1 MPSPG
6 LNDLARRAWAPE
18 ADGWPGLVSR
28 LLGPIGLVYGLAGR
42 IRIQAFARGRSRIHR
57 AAGPVISVGNL
68 TVGGLGKTPLTMEL
82 ARWLLDQGRRPAVV
96 LRGYGGSVGP
106 GPKLVAPD
114 CPPDQ
119 VGDEALLYLDLPGL
133 IVVVGSDRPA
143 GADLAFGSGAEVV
156 LLDDGFQHLPLARD
170 LDIVLLDA
178 DQPLANGRIFPAG
191 PLRESPAAL
200 NRADAFILTRAEDP
214 TKAEAAKAFLRQA
227 GFEQPIWT
235 ARHIVDRAVDPAD
248 GRPLDLSGKKIA
260 LVCGL
265 ARPDQAARSLEK
277 LGPASIDLISLA
289 DHQVYDQ
296 ALVRRIE
303 DRTAGAD
310 LVIATAKDWVKLRL
324 VKERSRPIGV
334 TDLRIEIDQAESLKR
349 LVLEAAAGRGRIPGM
364 VARRPRRKPIPRTGR
379 LLVRMPNWVG
389 DAVMAE
395 PVLRNLKLARPDLS
409 LTLLAAQWSAP
420 LFRDHPAVDEVI
432 AYHRDGEHA
441 GLTGRL
447 KMARRMKG
455 YDACLLLP
463 NSFDSAL
470 LARLAGSPRRIG
482 YARDG
487 RSLLLTDRVPLN
499 HLVKQGHQIDYYL
512 ALLTYLGLPAPFR
525 RPRLTVDWPSADF
538 AGKFIADLPGDREPL
553 IGLAPGAAF
562 GPAKRW
568 PEGHFAQATG
578 RLLEQYGGKVLVFGS
593 SAEAEAAQ
601 ALTDRLGPAAIN
613 LAGRTDLD
621 QAVALIDRLDLLITN
636 DSGLMHV
643 ADALDAPLIALF
655 GSTSPQKTGP
665 RGDRSRI
672 LSVTKDCAP
681 CFKPVCPKNEP
692 CLDLITVDRVVAA
705 AEKILDTKE

>member
-1 MPSPG
+1 MSSPG
-6 LNDLARRAWAPE
+6 LNDLARRAWASE

-42 IRIQAFARGRSRIHR
+42 IRVQTYARGRSRIHR

-82 ARWLLDQGRRPAVV
+82 ARWLLNRGRRPAVV

-133 IVVVGSDRPA
+133 IVVVGADRPA
-143 GADLAFGSGAEVV
+143 GADLAFASGAEVV

-178 DQPLANGRIFPAG
+178 DRPLANGRIFPAG
-191 PLRESPAAL
+191 PLREGPTAL
-200 NRADAFILTRAEDP
+200 DRADAFILTRADDP
-214 TKAEAAKAFLRQA
+214 TKAEAAKTFLRQA
-227 GFEQPIWT
+227 GFEQPVWT
-235 ARHIVDRAVDPAD
+235 ARHIVDRAVDPTN
-248 GRPLDLSGKKIA
+248 GRTLDLTGKNIA

-265 ARPDQAARSLEK
+265 AQPDQAVRSLEK
-277 LGPASIDLISLA
+277 LGPASINLISLA
-289 DHQVYDQ
+289 DHQGYDHD
-296 ALVRRIE
+296 LVRKIE
-303 DRTAGAD
+303 DRAAGTD
-310 LVIATAKDWVKLRL
+310 LIITTAKDWVKLRL
-324 VKERSRPIGV
+324 VRELSRPIGV
-334 TDLRIEIDQAESLKR
+334 TDLRIKIDQAESLKR
-349 LVLEAAAGRGRIPGM
+349 LVLEAAVGRGRIPG
-364 VARRPRRKPIPRTGR
+364 VIARSSRKKRLPRSGR
-379 LLVRMPNWVG
+379 LLIRMPNWVG

-395 PVLRNLKLARPDLS
+395 PVLRNLKQARPELS

-420 LFRDHPAVDEVI
+420 LFRDHPAVNDVI

-441 GLTGRL
+441 GLAGRL
-447 KMARRMKG
+447 KMARRLKG

-487 RSLLLTDRVPLN
+487 RSLLLTDRIPLN
-499 HLVKQGHQIDYYL
+499 RLIKQGHQIDYYL
-512 ALLTYLGLPAPFR
+512 ALLTYFGLPTPFR
-525 RPRLTVDWPSADF
+525 RPRLTVDWPPADF
-538 AGKFIADLPGDREPL
+538 AGQLIANLPGDREPL

-568 PEGHFAQATG
+568 PGDSFAQAAG
-578 RLLEQYGGKVLVFGS
+578 RLLEQCGGTVIVFGS

-601 ALTDRLGPAAIN
+601 ALADRVGPAAIN
-613 LAGRTDLD
+613 LAGQTDLD
-621 QAVALIDRLDLLITN
+621 QAAALIDRLNLLITN

-643 ADALDAPLIALF
+643 ADALDTPLIALF

-665 RGDRSRI
+665 RGERSRI
-672 LSVTKDCAP
+672 LSVAKDCAP

-692 CLDLITVDRVVAA
+692 CLDLITVDQVVEA
-705 AEKILDTKE
+705 AEKLLKTKE